1 MSAREP
7 EDSSAPSAPSVPSAS
22 TSSSSAVPGPS
33 GQQAAGGQDFG
44 DAEQYQELNPIGEG
58 KQRRL
63 SICHNCVFHLPT

>member
-7 EDSSAPSAPSVPSAS
+7 EDSSAPSAPSAPSAS

-44 DAEQYQELNPIGEG
+44 DAEQYQEL
-58 KQRRL
+58 K
-63 SICHNCVFHLPT
+63 